1 MLIWEL
7 LSGQKELRLLKGFR
21 LLTESVPRSLRV
33 GKAKGGGE
41 VGGRWR
47 MWEDVGGDSG
57 RGWERVCVGEDDGR
71 WVERVGGCGGK

>member
-47 MWEDVGGDSG
+47 RWEGGGGGGGGNWEWESVCG
-57 RGWERVCVGEDDGR
+57 RMM
-71 WVERVGGCGGK
+71 GGG

>member
-21 LLTESVPRSLRV
+21 LLTENVPRSLRV

-41 VGGRWR
+41 VGGRLR
-47 MWEDVGGDSG
+47 EWEGMVGESG
-57 RGWERVCVGEDDGR
+57 RG
-71 WVERVGGCGGK
+71 

>member
-1 MLIWEL
+1 MFSLGNDCKVLIWEL

-47 MWEDVGGDSG
+47 RWEGVACG
-57 RGWERVCVGEDDGR
+57 RG
-71 WVERVGGCGGK
+71 